1 MRVKSVGFESEDQLV
16 GAIVACARRAG
27 RRDYRVESEVDAGV
41 GVADLVLTKRAP
53 RSTQNLRALGSVS
66 PRLAVLL
73 RPAVGDEIKSRTELA
88 AVLGTSEDAAQRV
101 IGLLTAAGLA
111 RQSRNSLVISTIK
124 SLPYDR
130 LIAVEA
136 KISNWQRVLVQAYR
150 NLQFADESWVVL
162 DHAFVRPA
170 VARVDRFR
178 VAGVGLASVD
188 CDRGLF
194 IHHAA
199 LTQGPMSAGKRW
211 QAEAVLASR
220 VLAKGTAS
228 GGR

>member
-1 MRVKSVGFESEDQLV
+1 MKSVGFDSEDQLV
-16 GAIVACARRAG
+16 RAIVACTRRAR
-27 RRDYRVESEVDAGV
+27 RRDYRVELEVDAGV

-53 RSTQNLRALGSVS
+53 RSTESLRALGTIS

-73 RPAVGDEIKSRTELA
+73 RRGVGDKIENRPDLA
-88 AVLGTSEDAAQRV
+88 SVIGASESSAQRV
-101 IGLLTAAGLA
+101 IAQLTMAGLA
-111 RQSRNSLVISTIK
+111 KQSRNTLEISTIK

-136 KISNWQRVLVQAYR
+136 KLSNWQRVLVQAYR

-162 DHAFVRPA
+162 DHALVRPA
-170 VARVDRFR
+170 VAQVARFR

-188 CDRGLF
+188 RERGLF

-199 LTQGPMSAGKRW
+199 PTQGPMSPGKRW
-211 QAEAVLASR
+211 QAQAVLASR
-220 VLAKGTAS
+220 ALAKRIAS
-228 GGR
+228 GAL